1 MKEATIFLGLII
13 LTTMTTTV
21 ESGLQNVQLFLITF
35 LCCFWG
41 VLQIR
46 NQNNLATLPG
56 FASVLINGY
65 TYSYVKKDP
74 RNGEKCCRPI
84 KSKCEETIVQN
95 SEKMPTKRRDTCKVT
110 RGEILCGK
118 RCTAIIKALEKLQR
132 KVEKDEKSREKE
144 EKEITKEEEKL
155 KDLEKEQEKEIIVEE
170 KENKDYIKERTE
182 APKRKPESGPIT
194 SNVNRRVTDV
204 PHSSEEHH
212 SEEEDSF
219 EHYSI
224 EDTEETSSEAKHP
237 KADPEGG
244 AKGLK
249 VKKGQKLTQ
258 KQLQRL
264 ENAAEEKETESKN
277 PLCKVTEMENG
288 KFQ

>member
-1 MKEATIFLGLII
+1 
-13 LTTMTTTV
+13 
-21 ESGLQNVQLFLITF
+21 
-35 LCCFWG
+35 
-41 VLQIR
+41 
-46 NQNNLATLPG
+46 
-56 FASVLINGY
+56 
-65 TYSYVKKDP
+65 
-74 RNGEKCCRPI
+74 
-84 KSKCEETIVQN
+84 
-95 SEKMPTKRRDTCKVT
+95 MPKKRRDTCKVT

-132 KVEKDEKSREKE
+132 KVDKDEKSREKE
-144 EKEITKEEEKL
+144 EKERTKEEEKL
-155 KDLEKEQEKEIIVEE
+155 KDLEKEQEQEIIVEE

-182 APKRKPESGPIT
+182 APKPKPEPIT

-204 PHSSEEHH
+204 SHSSEEHH

-224 EDTEETSSEAKHP
+224 EDSEETSSEAKHP

-288 KFQ
+288 KF